1 MKLTVANSKEFERL
15 LDGLGDDV
23 VDAAIH
29 FRLHK
34 DLRES
39 VRNFERELN
48 QSPAFWSLTFGAHI
62 DATRS
67 RLFRVYDQHPDTLCL
82 RNLLD
87 TIRENLDLFGAG
99 SGSSALDVIDR
110 GARPPDL
117 AILAQDL
124 ALVIPSDPLVKTLVA
139 LRGNLYAHRNAKNV
153 AQELKIEEQFPLTYA
168 EFETL
173 INRAVDIANRYSA
186 LFRRSHWSTQM
197 IGHDDYRQVLRA
209 IRERVDREE
218 AKIREEIAKATRR
231 AGQ

>member
-1 MKLTVANSKEFERL
+1 VKLTVANSKEFERL
-15 LDGLGDDV
+15 LDVLGDDV
-23 VDAAIH
+23 VGAAIH
-29 FRLHK
+29 YRLHK

-39 VRNFERELN
+39 VARFERELN

-67 RLFRVYDQHPDTLCL
+67 RLFRVYDQRPDTLCL

-99 SGSSALDVIDR
+99 SGAFALDVIDR
-110 GARPPDL
+110 GARPPDP

-153 AQELKIEEQFPLTYA
+153 ALELKIEEQFPLTYA
-168 EFETL
+168 EVETL
-173 INRAVDIANRYSA
+173 VNRAVQIANRYSA
-186 LFRRSHWSTQM
+186 LFRRSHWSTQIM
-197 IGHDDYRQVLRA
+197 GHDDYQQVLQSV
-209 IRERVDREE
+209 RENVVRRE
-218 AKIREEIAKATRR
+218 AQIDEEIAKVERR
-231 AGQ
+231 AGL